1 MQTPPDIPEQTDRK
15 SPKMA
20 EAQSPTE
27 EAQASAGASSTG
39 STAAPGGLNAQASQK
54 KAQEIK
60 RTPPKLSKKGSHQN
74 TPRKETQKGGDSEQ
88 EPLQAPG
95 TNGVAPSSQPQSRG
109 QSKRRQSRGRGRSQA
124 PESDT
129 ESIVRSDLSDAQGGR
144 RNRNRKKKPTKGAAP
159 PQTNVSSGGP
169 LDSLDEVG
177 ETTSGALDKVQ
188 DTAGGATDQAG
199 QAVGGAKDQVGKTVG
214 GLTGRGKKGE
224 GKKGKDG
231 GKGEQL
237 RLRIE
242 LNLDL
247 EIQLKAKINGD
258 VTIGL
263 LN

>member
-1 MQTPPDIPEQTDRK
+1 MQSSPPDTPRAGLKNT
-15 SPKMA
+15 PKMA
-20 EAQSPTE
+20 DEQSHTE
-27 EAQASAGASSTG
+27 ESQATAGANAATSG
-39 STAAPGGLNAQASQK
+39 SITAQNSQR
-54 KAQEIK
+54 KAHETK
-60 RTPPKLSKKGSHQN
+60 RTPPKLHKKGSQQN

-88 EPLQAPG
+88 EPSHVSETNPDAP
-95 TNGVAPSSQPQSRG
+95 TSKPQSRA

-129 ESIVRSDLSDAQGGR
+129 ESMVRSDLSDAQGGR
-144 RNRNRKKKPTKGAAP
+144 RNRNRKRKPTKEAAP
-159 PQTNVSSGGP
+159 PQTSKSSGGP

-188 DTAGGATDQAG
+188 DTAGGAADQAG

-214 GLTGRGKKGE
+214 GLTGGS
-224 GKKGKDG
+224 KKGKEGEDG

-258 VTIGL
+258 ITIGL

>member
-1 MQTPPDIPEQTDRK
+1 MQTPPDTPEQTLRK
-15 SPKMA
+15 DPKMA
-20 EAQSPTE
+20 EAQSHTE
-27 EAQASAGASSTG
+27 ETQASAGANAAVN
-39 STAAPGGLNAQASQK
+39 TAASGGLNAQGSQK

-60 RTPPKLSKKGSHQN
+60 RTPPKLPKKASHQN
-74 TPRKETQKGGDSEQ
+74 NPRKETHKGGDSEQ

-95 TNGVAPSSQPQSRG
+95 INGDTPSSQPQSRA

-144 RNRNRKKKPTKGAAP
+144 RNRNRKKRPTKEAAP
-159 PQTNVSSGGP
+159 PQTNKSSGGP

-214 GLTGRGKKGE
+214 GLTGGGKKGGGKE
-224 GKKGKDG
+224 GENG

-247 EIQLKAKINGD
+247 EIQLKAKIKGD
-258 VTIGL
+258 ITIGL

>member
-1 MQTPPDIPEQTDRK
+1 M
-15 SPKMA
+15 
-20 EAQSPTE
+20 
-27 EAQASAGASSTG
+27 
-39 STAAPGGLNAQASQK
+39 NAQGSQK
-54 KAQEIK
+54 KAQETK
-60 RTPPKLSKKGSHQN
+60 RTPPKLSKHGSQRN
-74 TPRKETQKGGDSEQ
+74 TPTIAKKETHKGGDSER
-88 EPLQAPG
+88 EPPQAPEA
-95 TNGVAPSSQPQSRG
+95 NGDAPSSQAQSRA

-124 PESDT
+124 RESDT

-144 RNRNRKKKPTKGAAP
+144 RNRNRKRKPTKEAAP
-159 PQTNVSSGGP
+159 PQTSRSGGGP

-188 DTAGGATDQAG
+188 DTAGGATDEAG
-199 QAVGGAKDQVGKTVG
+199 QVVGGAKDQVGKTVG
-214 GLTGRGKKGE
+214 GLTGGGKKGE
-224 GKKGKDG
+224 KKEGEDG

-247 EIQLKAKINGD
+247 EIQLKAKIRGD